1 MFIKQADTNSS
12 LHAIPTN
19 KDVTLLCRV
28 MNVNSKYAESII
40 VDEVKLTDNNW
51 CKLAPTIKTGKVY
64 LEVQIYSV
72 VEQYVAEE
80 TPVQSWD
87 DKITSLITN
96 NLLKGYDLEAYKK
109 ALSAKSKLTQAKAEY
124 RKAMEE
130 LGAEI
135 KSEGTYGDTQTWFE
149 IPKVPGA
156 WPIL

>member
-1 MFIKQADTNSS
+1 MFIQQADTNSS

-19 KDVTLLCRV
+19 KGVTLLCRV
-28 MNVNSKYAESII
+28 MNVNSKYAESVV
-40 VDEVKLTDNNW
+40 VDEVKLTNNSW

-64 LEVQIYSV
+64 LEVQIYAV

-80 TPVQSWD
+80 TPVQNWD
-87 DKITSLITN
+87 DIVLLLITH
-96 NLLKGYDLEAYKK
+96 NLLKGYDLEKYKK
-109 ALSAKSKLTQAKAEY
+109 ALLAKSILAQAKSIY
-124 RKAMEE
+124 KKAMEE

-135 KSEGTYGDTQTWFE
+135 KSEGTYGDAQTWLE